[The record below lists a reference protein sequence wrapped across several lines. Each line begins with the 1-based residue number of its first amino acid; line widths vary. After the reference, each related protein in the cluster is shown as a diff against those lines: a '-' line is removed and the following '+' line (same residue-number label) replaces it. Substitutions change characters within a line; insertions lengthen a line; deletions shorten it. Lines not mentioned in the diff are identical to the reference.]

1 MASPQKEN
9 GFTPIANEIL
19 ENIYSRKFTA
29 NQLTILLVVFRFTY
43 GFQRK
48 EHEFSLGF
56 LSDATGI
63 DRKSIKRAL
72 DDLLA
77 KNVLV
82 VTKPAT
88 FNEPRKLSFNKN
100 YETWDIPKRTKQ
112 QQGVKTGTV
121 GKNDHTTVGKNDHT
135 TVGKNDHTTVGKN
148 DHQER
153 NNKEIYI
160 TTTTTTNT
168 PEPIAFFE
176 ENLCRLSP
184 FQMHELIIWEEKF
197 NGQKEILNEAIRIAD
212 DRNRRNYGFVKTL
225 LQEWKD
231 NGLKTLHDVRVYE
244 SNKFKNNKRISNNSF
259 ETKRTDIPPKKHID
273 FSEGEDW
280 N

>member
-1 MASPQKEN
+1 MANPQKEN

-63 DRKSIKRAL
+63 DRKGVKRAL
-72 DDLLA
+72 DDLLT
-77 KNVLV
+77 KNVLI

-121 GKNDHTTVGKNDHT
+121 GKNDHTTVGDS
-135 TVGKNDHTTVGKN
+135 DHTTVGKN

-153 NNKEIYI
+153 NNIK
-160 TTTTTTNT
+160 
-168 PEPIAFFE
+168 
-176 ENLCRLSP
+176 
-184 FQMHELIIWEEKF
+184 K
-197 NGQKEILNEAIRIAD
+197 ILNKD
-212 DRNRRNYGFVKTL
+212 VVVKDPVQFYQETFL
-225 LQEWKD
+225 HMNMIQVQSLQEWVNDFKG
-231 NGLKTLHDVRVYE
+231 NKEVINLAIEKTAKA
-244 SNKFKNNKRISNNSF
+244 N
-259 ETKRTDIPPKKHID
+259 PKKPFEYLEGILKRWHEKKLFTVEDVEID
-273 FSEGEDW
+273 SELFRMKNVIPMKRVSGGIDW
-280 N
+280 EAFNVDD